1 MVRLEAPPK
10 EQSPPK
16 EQTSP
21 GFRALVLPVLLVTA
35 ATTLMVVLVEDAAR
49 IPLALYGAG
58 ALVVIG
64 WCAGELA
71 RRRRAVS
78 VLHEHYAYR
87 ISLLEGR
94 LAQHDEESVRLG
106 KELVP
111 AAVHRLRQGESPD
124 EVIRVVVDGD
134 ERYRELPAAQRAL
147 LKYVLQI
154 VDDEEAMRE
163 SAQRSFVNI
172 ARRVQSLVHQQ
183 ASELR
188 EMEDAHGRN
197 PEVFDDLLRIDHGT
211 ALIGRLADSIT
222 VLGKARPGRQ
232 WPRPVPLFSVLRGA
246 MSRILEYQRVDLHSI
261 SKVAI
266 IGTAV
271 EPLIHACAE
280 LLDNATRYSP
290 PQTRVHVTAVEVQT
304 GIAIEIEDGGVSLSE
319 EARARAERMLAR
331 AQAGIDLNDLGE
343 TPRLG
348 MAVVGRLCQM
358 YHLQVSLR
366 QSAYG
371 GVRAVLIVPR
381 SIVTTGPAPGIAHGI
396 GASAL
401 PRGSVSDLPTTDVL
415 RPANRVPRPVT
426 GPRRPAPVAAVG
438 EDDVPVVTEWTENG
452 LPQRRSRGRAPL
464 GSHNLGLQ
472 GAGYGGAGRA
482 GGQPYGPPN
491 GGANGTANGAAHGRT
506 HDHGGIGNGIGP
518 GNGFGPGAANGPGVG
533 AAGAGGAGGLTP
545 EQKPGPGIWLEAFTK
560 AVNGTPGE
568 PAAGTGESPG
578 RTGDHGE
585 SDDVRGKGD
594 LK

>member
-1 MVRLEAPPK
+1 MVRVEAPMND
-10 EQSPPK
+10 QASP
-16 EQTSP
+16 TV
-21 GFRALVLPVLLVTA
+21 RALLLSAILMATATA
-35 ATTLMVVLVEDAAR
+35 AVVVFVADAAR
-49 IPLALYGAG
+49 IPVASYGAVATVLVAWG
-58 ALVVIG
+58 AVEIT
-64 WCAGELA
+64 
-71 RRRRAVS
+71 RRGQAVRALHVRYGHQVAFLERRIA
-78 VLHEHYAYR
+78 EHD
-87 ISLLEGR
+87 S
-94 LAQHDEESVRLG
+94 QSVRLG
-106 KELVP
+106 KELMP
-111 AAVHRLRQGESPD
+111 LAIHQLRRGNSPQ
-124 EVIRVVVDGD
+124 EVMNVIVDGD
-134 ERYRELPAAQRAL
+134 ERYRELPESQRAL
-147 LKYVLQI
+147 LRAILDI

-188 EMEDAHGRN
+188 EMEEHHGRN

-211 ALIGRLADSIT
+211 ALIGRLADSVA

-261 SKVAI
+261 AKVAI
-266 IGTAV
+266 VGTAV

-319 EARARAERMLAR
+319 EARTRAERMLAQ

-358 YHLQVSLR
+358 YGLQVSLR

-371 GVRAVLIVPR
+371 GVRAVLVVPR
-381 SIVTTGPAPGIAHGI
+381 DVVTTGPAPGIAHGI
-396 GASAL
+396 GASARGTGGIEL
-401 PRGSVSDLPTTDVL
+401 PDMRRRRTTAPAPGPAALP
-415 RPANRVPRPVT
+415 APRPIT
-426 GPRRPAPVAAVG
+426 GPVRPAPVRAAT
-438 EDDVPVVTEWTENG
+438 EDDVPVVTEWTANG

-464 GSHNLGLQ
+464 GSHNIVRTPAPHRAPHGTA
-472 GAGYGGAGRA
+472 AGTAGTTGG
-482 GGQPYGPPN
+482 PSTPVTTN
-491 GGANGTANGAAHGRT
+491 GGS
-506 HDHGGIGNGIGP
+506 
-518 GNGFGPGAANGPGVG
+518 G
-533 AAGAGGAGGLTP
+533 AAGA
-545 EQKPGPGIWLEAFTK
+545 EKPGPGIWLEAFTK
-560 AVNGTPGE
+560 AVNGDPH
-568 PAAGTGESPG
+568 PQQRHAAGSTGTTG
-578 RTGDHGE
+578 TGDE
-585 SDDVRGKGD
+585 SDDVWGKGD

>member
-1 MVRLEAPPK
+1 MVRVEAPPND
-10 EQSPPK
+10 QASP
-16 EQTSP
+16 TV
-21 GFRALVLPVLLVTA
+21 RALVLPVVLLIGATA
-35 ATTLMVVLVEDAAR
+35 AAVALVPEDAR
-49 IPLALYGAG
+49 IPLALYGAF
-58 ALVVIG
+58 AIG
-64 WCAGELA
+64 LFAWCARELS
-71 RRRRAVS
+71 RRRGTIAALREQHA
-78 VLHEHYAYR
+78 HR
-87 ISLLEGR
+87 IAALEWR
-94 LAQHDEESVRLG
+94 LAEHDEETVRLG
-106 KELVP
+106 KELMP
-111 AAVHRLRQGESPD
+111 AAIHRLRQGESPM
-124 EVIRVVVDGD
+124 EVMRAVVDGD
-134 ERYRELPAAQRAL
+134 ERYRELPAAQRSL
-147 LKYVLQI
+147 LRSVLQI

-172 ARRVQSLVHQQ
+172 ARRVQSIVHQQ

-188 EMEDAHGRN
+188 EMEEAHGRN

-211 ALIGRLADSIT
+211 ALIGRLADSIA

-232 WPRPVPLFSVLRGA
+232 WPKPVPLFSVLRGA

-261 SKVAI
+261 AKVAI

-319 EARARAERMLAR
+319 EARARAERMLAQ

-358 YHLQVSLR
+358 YNLQVSLR

-381 SIVTTGPAPGIAHGI
+381 DVVTTGPAPGIAHGI
-396 GASAL
+396 GASAG
-401 PRGSVSDLPTTDVL
+401 PKGSTNDLPTTDML
-415 RPANRVPRPVT
+415 RPANRPPRPVT
-426 GPRRPAPVAAVG
+426 GPQRTAPVVVPAM
-438 EDDVPVVTEWTENG
+438 EDDIPVVTEWTDNG

-464 GSHNLGLQ
+464 GSHNLGLVNNGRTGGRTSAPGGVDGASPAGAFGAPAQRRDSARTHDQ
-472 GAGYGGAGRA
+472 GAG
-482 GGQPYGPPN
+482 QE
-491 GGANGTANGAAHGRT
+491 GTA
-506 HDHGGIGNGIGP
+506 
-518 GNGFGPGAANGPGVG
+518 
-533 AAGAGGAGGLTP
+533 
-545 EQKPGPGIWLEAFTK
+545 EKKPGPGIWLDAFTK
-560 AVNGTPGE
+560 AVNGTPQE
-568 PAAGTGESPG
+568 PSAGTAQPPDRPG
-578 RTGDHGE
+578 DRGE
-585 SDDVRGKGD
+585 SDDVWGKGD